1 MYEAFYGLRERPFD
15 LTPNPRFL
23 VLTPRHREALS
34 NLYFAIATGKG
45 VTVLIGE
52 AGTGKTTLLRT
63 VLEAQPQ
70 SDALC
75 VQINNPTLTRAEFVE
90 LLARGFGLSDEARSS
105 KATMLTELQQ
115 VLVARHETG
124 RPTVI
129 VIDEAQ
135 SLPREL
141 LEEVRLL
148 ANLETAEHKL
158 VSVVLAGQPELATR
172 LNEIGLRQLKQRVAL
187 RCELAPLSLAETESY
202 IARRLTI
209 AGGDAKS
216 TFTRDAVALVYKA
229 SGGIPRLVSVI
240 CDNALVSGFAVG
252 ERQISRQIIAE
263 VCRDFDLGSLRV
275 PGSVP
280 STATEQPAAVPTVAP
295 AANTATPAELSPGDP
310 PSIPSW
316 FGLLRRRRVS

>member
-23 VLTPRHREALS
+23 VLTPKHREALS
-34 NLYFAIATGKG
+34 NLYFGIASGKG

-70 SDALC
+70 ADTLC
-75 VQINNPTLTRAEFVE
+75 VHINNPTLTRAEFVE
-90 LLARGFGLSDEARSS
+90 LLARGFGLSDEARIS
-105 KATMLTELQQ
+105 KAAMLTELHQ
-115 VLVARHETG
+115 VLVERHDAG

-172 LNEIGLRQLKQRVAL
+172 LNETGLRQLKQRIAL

-202 IARRLTI
+202 VARRLTI

-240 CDNALVSGFAVG
+240 CDNALVSGFALG
-252 ERQISRQIIAE
+252 ERQITRQIIAE
-263 VCRDFDLGSLRV
+263 VCRDFDLGSSRV
-275 PGSVP
+275 PEPAQANS
-280 STATEQPAAVPTVAP
+280 TEQPAAVPAVAP
-295 AANTATPAELSPGDP
+295 PANTAAPAELSPGDT